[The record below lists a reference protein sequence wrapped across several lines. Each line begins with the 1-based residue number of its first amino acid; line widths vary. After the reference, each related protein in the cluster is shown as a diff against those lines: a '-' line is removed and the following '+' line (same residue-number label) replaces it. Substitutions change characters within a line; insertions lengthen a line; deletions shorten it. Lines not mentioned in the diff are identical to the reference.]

1 MKNLPTILAAAAL
14 LVVLLLYMCTFQ
26 VRSTE
31 VAICKTFGN
40 VDPQAEGS
48 IIRKPGL
55 YRKWPWPVQSVVKYD
70 QRLRVLTDRT
80 EETRTADS
88 RNIILTTYTVWTI
101 ADPYKFHVNYQ
112 NEEQGSKSLRT
123 KIRSHKLAVAG
134 KHPFSHFVS
143 TDPSERRLE
152 QIEQEMQ
159 ALIAAE
165 AAEQFGIEIKMF
177 GIKQLALP
185 QEVSK
190 AVFASM
196 KETEET
202 KAKKYQ
208 AEGEAEAAEIIAQAS
223 AARQRILAVTRRKV
237 DAIRNDAQAEV
248 SRIWEAFSEEPD
260 LRIFL
265 DKLEGLE
272 EMLKTRT
279 TLILDQ
285 GFAPIDLFDEE
296 KRLAP
301 AFDAGAAVTAT
312 LEAAQ
317 KQNGVN

>member
-26 VRSTE
+26 VRATE

-48 IIRKPGL
+48 IITEPGL

-80 EETRTADS
+80 DETRTADS

-143 TDPSERRLE
+143 TDPNERKLAR
-152 QIEQEMQ
+152 IEQEMQ
-159 ALIAAE
+159 ALVGAE
-165 AAEQFGIEIKMF
+165 AAEQFGVEIRMF

-208 AEGEAEAAEIIAQAS
+208 AEGEAEAAEIIAQAA

-248 SRIWEAFSEEPD
+248 SRIWEAFREEPE

-265 DKLEGLE
+265 DKLEALE
-272 EMLKTRT
+272 VILKKRT
-279 TLILDQ
+279 TFILDQ
-285 GFAPIDLFDEE
+285 RWAPIDLFDDER
-296 KRLAP
+296 RLAP
-301 AFDAGAAVTAT
+301 ASLDGAAISAT
-312 LEAAQ
+312 LDAAQ
-317 KQNGVN
+317 KQDESN